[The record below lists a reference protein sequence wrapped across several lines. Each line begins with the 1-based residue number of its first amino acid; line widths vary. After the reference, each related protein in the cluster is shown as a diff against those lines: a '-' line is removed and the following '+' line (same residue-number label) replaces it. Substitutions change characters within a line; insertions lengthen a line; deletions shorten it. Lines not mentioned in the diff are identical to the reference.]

1 MDTAMPLPKYHQI
14 YLVREQLQEGRY
26 DVDGVPGEHA
36 LAAQF
41 QVARITIRKA
51 MEMLVADGLV
61 SRRPAWAPGR
71 ARRRVRY
78 RARARAQKAQLT
90 GLMENIVNMGLR
102 TAVRV
107 LDCVQVGAPPAVAEA
122 LEIAP
127 GEPVIKS
134 LRVRSTEAGPCPTS
148 PRAAGR
154 RSLHARGP
162 GAPALADA
170 AGVGRRR
177 VRRRHADHQRPVG
190 RRAGRAASGRGR
202 GLGPAG
208 RDAPGARRQ
217 GTSVQ
222 LLQGL
227 YRPDRYQYQLQLSRV
242 GGIDAKVWVSE
253 ELSAQF
259 H

>member
-14 YLVREQLQEGRY
+14 YLVLREQLQEGRY

-41 QVARITIRKA
+41 RWPASPSARRWRCWWPTGWCRA
-51 MEMLVADGLV
+51 G
-61 SRRPAWAPGR
+61 PAWAPR
-71 ARRRVRY
+71 SASRVRRRAARGAEGAADRADGEHRQHGPAHR
-78 RARARAQKAQLT
+78 RARA
-90 GLMENIVNMGLR
+90 GLR
-102 TAVRV
+102 
-107 LDCVQVGAPPAVAEA
+107 
-122 LEIAP
+122 P
-127 GEPVIKS
+127 G
-134 LRVRSTEAGPCPTS
+134 R
-148 PRAAGR
+148 RAAGGGR
-154 RSLHARGP
+154 GAGDRAGRAGDQEPAGAQHRGRPLSTSPLTCRWPSQPSRARTWSASP
-162 GAPALADA
+162 ADA

-217 GTSVQ
+217 GTSRAA
-222 LLQGL
+222 GL